1 MLFITH
7 AACLAHDMGPH
18 AAERPDRLRAIWAA
32 LEAEEFAGL
41 TREEAPRATPE
52 QLARAHPAEYV
63 QAILDVRP
71 DAGDI
76 VALDPDTFMS
86 AGSAEAALRA
96 AGAGIRAA
104 EAVMGGETARAFCA
118 VRPPGHHAEP
128 ARPMGFCFFS
138 SVVVAARHAQS
149 LGAARVAI
157 LDFDVHHGNGTQ
169 ACVEDD
175 ATILFASSH
184 QMPLYPGTG
193 AASETGVGNIINAPL
208 PPGAGSAEFRAAWSR
223 ILPRVEA
230 FDPALV
236 IISAG
241 FDAHRRDP
249 LANMELEAADFAWIT
264 REIAALGRPIVSML
278 EGGYDLVALAEST
291 AAHVRELMA

>member
-7 AACLAHDMGPH
+7 TACLEHDMGPH

-32 LEAEEFAGL
+32 LETREFAPL
-41 TREEAPRATPE
+41 IREEAPRAIAE
-52 QLARAHPAEYV
+52 QLARAHPPEYV
-63 QAILDVRP
+63 QAILEVRP
-71 DAGDI
+71 APGEI

-96 AGAGIRAA
+96 AGAGIRAV
-104 EAVMGGETARAFCA
+104 EAVLGGEVQRAFCA

-128 ARPMGFCFFS
+128 ARPMGFCLFS
-138 SVVVAARHAQS
+138 SVVVAARHAQT

-169 ACVEDD
+169 ACVADD
-175 ATILFASSH
+175 ASILFASSH

-193 AASETGVGNIINAPL
+193 QASETGVGNIINAPL
-208 PPGAGSAEFRAAWSR
+208 PPGAGSAEFRSAWAG
-223 ILPRVEA
+223 ILPRVAA

-264 REIAALGRPIVSML
+264 REIVKLRRPIVSML
-278 EGGYDLVALAEST
+278 EGGYDLQALAEST
-291 AAHVRELMA
+291 VAHVRELQA